1 MMNIAPTAQPLNER
15 ILSIPPT
22 PQEQSPLFSRIP
34 PELRHEIFSLAL
46 ADFPDPSVENRYEA
60 NTCYTRPSY
69 FAPRKSDIRLLRTC
83 RAVYSEAWFLPF
95 VMREQSDWLTA
106 RDRCPPTHWWEDN
119 YSGRLGRT
127 LDQIRHQLG
136 EDIVEIESLRA
147 FAQMYKLEGGDL
159 ARLLRTPHLHPRSL
173 TLTIRH
179 ADWWYWENDFPLRFD
194 GGWIKDVCDV
204 LSPSVREIHIE
215 LESLERKKDQVD
227 SIVRQMSERWFFKRK
242 DGVGLYPDVTFSA
255 NKVDRWTGSS
265 TWHGKTW
272 RRDESRPGQ
281 IDYYIVDVVFR
292 PMHLV
297 QRLGGQVSNSAVEDA
312 EKGRFDE
319 GKLALRCFR
328 EGSDGNEGGH
338 DSDEDMYGDEEW
350 DDAEDEEDDDE
361 GQEEDDD
368 GDEEMTQAEE
378 VNPAES
384 EHFGLLIYDL
394 MHQQG
399 GTPDLSLTLPE

>member
-1 MMNIAPTAQPLNER
+1 MTNTAPTAQPLHER

-46 ADFPDPSVENRYEA
+46 ADFPDPSAENRYEA
-60 NTCYTRPSY
+60 DTCYTRPSY

-83 RAVYSEAWFLPF
+83 RAVYSESWFLPF
-95 VMREQSDWLTA
+95 VMREQSHWLTA
-106 RDRCPPTHWWEDN
+106 RDRCPPTHWWEIN
-119 YSGRLGRT
+119 YSGHLQTT

-179 ADWWYWENDFPLRFD
+179 ADWWYWENDTPLRFN

-215 LESLERKKDQVD
+215 LESLERKKNQVD
-227 SIVRQMSERWFFKRK
+227 SIVRQMSERWYFKRT
-242 DGVGLYPDVTFSA
+242 DGVVLYPDFTLSA

-265 TWHGKTW
+265 TWHGKRW
-272 RRDESRPGQ
+272 ERDESRPGQ

-292 PMHLV
+292 PMHVV
-297 QRLGGQVSNSAVEDA
+297 QRRGGQVSTSAVEDA

-319 GKLALRCFR
+319 EKLALYCFR
-328 EGSDGNEGGH
+328 EGADENRGDD
-338 DSDEDMYGDEEW
+338 DSDEYPDEYEDEEW
-350 DDAEDEEDDDE
+350 DDAESDEEDDE
-361 GQEEDDD
+361 EQEEEDDGD
-368 GDEEMTQAEE
+368 DDDEEMTQAE
-378 VNPAES
+378 
-384 EHFGLLIYDL
+384 
-394 MHQQG
+394 
-399 GTPDLSLTLPE
+399 